1 MSKRRIW
8 SEDEV
13 IVLVALY
20 SISKLQDGDDSS
32 PLNKQIAMNFGR
44 TRSTVDIQWRN
55 IRIFQENGNSGD
67 RTVSARLKRW
77 IYQSNINRNEVL
89 NIANRMCIKNGW
101 KFKKLNQILGN

>member
-32 PLNKQIAMNFGR
+32 PLNEQIAINFGR
-44 TRSTVDIQWRN
+44 TRSTVNLQWRN
-55 IRIFQENGNSGD
+55 IRMFQEKGNNSD
-67 RTVSARLKRW
+67 RTVSARLKKW
-77 IYQSNINRNEVL
+77 IYQSNNNRNEIL
-89 NIANRMCIKNGW
+89 KIANRMCIKNGW

>member
-32 PLNKQIAMNFGR
+32 PLNEQIAINFGR
-44 TRSTVDIQWRN
+44 TRSTVNLQWRN
-55 IRIFQENGNSGD
+55 IRMFQEKGNNSD
-67 RTVSARLKRW
+67 RTVSARLKKW
-77 IYQSNINRNEVL
+77 IYQSNNNRNEIL
-89 NIANRMCIKNGW
+89 KIANSVCLKNGW